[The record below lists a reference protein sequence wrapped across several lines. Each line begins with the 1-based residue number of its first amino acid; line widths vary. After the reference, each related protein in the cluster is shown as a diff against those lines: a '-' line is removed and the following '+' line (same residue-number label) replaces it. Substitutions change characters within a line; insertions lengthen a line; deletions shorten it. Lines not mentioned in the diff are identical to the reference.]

1 MTATTLTRAARRL
14 RLSLELL
21 LIFIVGVL
29 AAPTTPTT
37 TAQAPAN
44 VSFPYKAVAV
54 LTPTANGTA
63 SGTLAIS
70 QSADLQTVRIDIR
83 LYRLAPASVHGVHF
97 YSFGD
102 ISDAETGASLGGHL
116 NPTKRPHGC
125 PDPTLPASLAAFHAG
140 DVGNVTADDDGSVVL
155 TVVRPVTAGT
165 ASASLV
171 PGAIGLVVGRGV
183 VVRSGRDDCVT
194 QPTGDS
200 GSRIT
205 IGVVGWQ
212 NGTAFPPAAA
222 AEADPESPASPNS
235 TAQVRSAKAVAVLAP
250 LLANGT
256 ATAVAALSQHNASSP
271 VKIKIAAVGLD
282 PGSTYAVHVRE
293 FGDITDRSPR
303 LLTAGGLFNPSN
315 TAPSACPPLHRRTA
329 TVSVSL
335 AAGVLGTLR
344 ADATG
349 GATLAV
355 QTMLLSLYAADTV
368 RGVVGRAI
376 AVVAAPGCV
385 SDVGDAVAVGV
396 VGVRSKAAADA
407 AAAAG
412 ATGIGRRRR
421 RRGVRRGRRGLRD

>member
-21 LIFIVGVL
+21 LIFIL
-29 AAPTTPTT
+29 
-37 TAQAPAN
+37 
-44 VSFPYKAVAV
+44 PYKAVAV

-97 YSFGD
+97 YSFGVSAD
-102 ISDAETGASLGGHL
+102 SIRPHLLTSTIPLHHPNTHEGHIRRRKRAHPSAATS

-329 TVSVSL
+329 TALRVTRCWRPWYTPRGRDRGCH
-335 AAGVLGTLR
+335 AGR
-344 ADATG
+344 AD
-349 GATLAV
+349 
-355 QTMLLSLYAADTV
+355 D
-368 RGVVGRAI
+368 
-376 AVVAAPGCV
+376 APE
-385 SDVGDAVAVGV
+385 S
-396 VGVRSKAAADA
+396 
-407 AAAAG
+407 
-412 ATGIGRRRR
+412 
-421 RRGVRRGRRGLRD
+421 VRR